1 MLISAVCRVTFLL
14 LLGLAPF
21 PAAALNM
28 AFINPGKSDEPYW
41 SLASAA
47 MQQAADSLGIHLEI
61 LTAERN
67 YLAQIHLVETLGER
81 PRQERPDYV
90 IVVAEKA
97 TLVPQLMAAE
107 RADIPVF
114 LAFNSVIGP
123 AHEQVG
129 FPRQRFRQWLGSLVP
144 VAEEGGY
151 IAARALIQAAL
162 RDLPAGEP
170 LEMIAIAGDRSTH
183 TSMERN
189 RGLERALNEFPQV
202 RLLQKVYADW
212 SYDKALEQTHHLL
225 RRYPRTR
232 LIWAASDLQG
242 YAAARAARHQGLTP
256 GRDLFI
262 SALNATPEALDAVLN
277 DEFTALAGGH
287 HMAGAWAMVLL
298 YDYHHGVDFLDTEGA
313 AELEFSMFSLLD
325 KAAAARLV
333 ERREKNGR
341 VDFCQFSRV
350 CTPGLQHYDFSYARW
365 LDI

>member
-14 LLGLAPF
+14 LLGLAPL
-21 PAAALNM
+21 PAAALSM

-129 FPRQRFRQWLGSLVP
+129 FPVSAFVSGWAVWYRWPRREAISPPAHSFRQPCATCRRV
-144 VAEEGGY
+144 
-151 IAARALIQAAL
+151 
-162 RDLPAGEP
+162 
-170 LEMIAIAGDRSTH
+170 
-183 TSMERN
+183 N
-189 RGLERALNEFPQV
+189 RW
-202 RLLQKVYADW
+202 K
-212 SYDKALEQTHHLL
+212 
-225 RRYPRTR
+225 
-232 LIWAASDLQG
+232 
-242 YAAARAARHQGLTP
+242 
-256 GRDLFI
+256 
-262 SALNATPEALDAVLN
+262 
-277 DEFTALAGGH
+277 
-287 HMAGAWAMVLL
+287 
-298 YDYHHGVDFLDTEGA
+298 
-313 AELEFSMFSLLD
+313 
-325 KAAAARLV
+325 
-333 ERREKNGR
+333 
-341 VDFCQFSRV
+341 
-350 CTPGLQHYDFSYARW
+350 
-365 LDI
+365 